1 MSLMNK
7 TTSGLINQASTGS
20 GSVSLVIALN

>member
-1 MSLMNK
+1 MNK